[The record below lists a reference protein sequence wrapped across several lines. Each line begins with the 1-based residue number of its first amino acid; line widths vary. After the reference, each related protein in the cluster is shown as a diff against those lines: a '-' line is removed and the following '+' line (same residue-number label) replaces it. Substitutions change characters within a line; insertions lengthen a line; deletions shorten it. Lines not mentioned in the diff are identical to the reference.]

1 MIVSS
6 QDDMSLKMAKIRFF
20 ITANFYDQ
28 MHDMKNPDQCP
39 RQILVF
45 LMSTN
50 FLKNWLDQYATSDN
64 ICELDTKLSL
74 TFILISYNSYNLI
87 AQTSN

>member
-1 MIVSS
+1 
-6 QDDMSLKMAKIRFF
+6 
-20 ITANFYDQ
+20 
-28 MHDMKNPDQCP
+28 MHDMKTQTSAQE
-39 RQILVF
+39 QILVF
-45 LMSTN
+45 LIRVSTN

-87 AQTSN
+87 AQTSD

>member
-1 MIVSS
+1 
-6 QDDMSLKMAKIRFF
+6 
-20 ITANFYDQ
+20 
-28 MHDMKNPDQCP
+28 MHDMKTQTSAQE
-39 RQILVF
+39 QILVF
-45 LMSTN
+45 LISKN

-87 AQTSN
+87 AQTSD

>member
-1 MIVSS
+1 
-6 QDDMSLKMAKIRFF
+6 
-20 ITANFYDQ
+20 
-28 MHDMKNPDQCP
+28 MHDMKTQTSAQE
-39 RQILVF
+39 QILVF
-45 LMSTN
+45 LISTS

>member
-1 MIVSS
+1 
-6 QDDMSLKMAKIRFF
+6 
-20 ITANFYDQ
+20 
-28 MHDMKNPDQCP
+28 MHDMKTQTSAQE
-39 RQILVF
+39 QILVF
-45 LMSTN
+45 LISTN

-87 AQTSN
+87 AQTSD